1 MSDQVEET
9 PTPEPDAATPT
20 EVAPPSP
27 ETQAGFAVLLERE
40 AANETAR
47 TELRA
52 REAKVAQWEKMETM
66 SPAEK
71 AQALGISLNDL
82 QKAMVDDYDPNAAL
96 TTKLTALEARI
107 KQQDEARDNAALDAA
122 RQVERNK
129 VRTFIDGS
137 DEFLITKT
145 SGYHDTVIDAV
156 RMSAESGKPLS
167 EAQAASNVE
176 AGLFDLVEKAMSIP
190 QIRERIL
197 GKAKEAPTPSATSS
211 SPLTNRAAS
220 ASSQPRSTDVLLEGE
235 DALDAFMAML

>member
-9 PTPEPDAATPT
+9 PTPEPDAAVVA

-27 ETQAGFAVLLERE
+27 EAQAGFAVLLERE
-40 AANETAR
+40 AANEAANVQ
-47 TELRA
+47 LRA
-52 REAKVAQWEKMETM
+52 REAKVAQWEKMESM
-66 SPAEK
+66 SPSEK
-71 AQALGISLNDL
+71 AQAMGISLSDI
-82 QKAMVDDYDPNAAL
+82 QKAMVDDYDPNAEL

-107 KQQDEARDNAALDAA
+107 KQQDEARDNATLEAA
-122 RQVERNK
+122 RQVELGK

-145 SGYHDTVIDAV
+145 SGYHDTVIEAV
-156 RMSAESGKPLS
+156 RLAAESGKTLS

-197 GKAKEAPTPSATSS
+197 GKAKEAPTSLAASS

-220 ASSQPRSTDVLLEGE
+220 ASTQPRSTDTLLEGE